1 MSACT
6 ALGSGSFAE
15 EGEVMGQPS
24 AARGRPLPCGTPP
37 SYRSIGKDAAR
48 AGKSFRALFALL
60 FCLVV
65 PPTPLRGQTT
75 GGTLSGTVSDPTGAV
90 VPGADVLAKNLG
102 TNVDYRTQT
111 TSAGLYVFPDLPA
124 GSYSVTF
131 EAAGF

>member
-1 MSACT
+1 
-6 ALGSGSFAE
+6 
-15 EGEVMGQPS
+15 MGQPS

-60 FCLVV
+60 FCLAVS
-65 PPTPLRGQTT
+65 PTPLRGQTT

-102 TNVDYRTQT
+102 SANPHNVVKATFKALAMLREPITVSKT
-111 TSAGLYVFPDLPA
+111 RRLALKRVFN
-124 GSYSVTF
+124 G
-131 EAAGF
+131 